1 VIQNYKEIELSTNY
15 KIPSNIKAIL
25 IQLEHK
31 ITSLLKLSS
40 SSVPTSSSSTQSSSL
55 ISFLNPHIIELTDT
69 GFINSHIDSIKFS
82 GNLIAGL
89 SIGSTRVMTL
99 KYDESSHNSNVN
111 SYRSS
116 CSRRSGDNSINTK
129 QEENIYHIG
138 NKNVDADSSSSNN
151 SNSSIIMNDDL
162 KISSILNKISDDKVK
177 ENMTSMIHSSLHK
190 LIDHDYIIND
200 HGLLFT
206 TSNCNYDN
214 NSSSNNNND
223 NMVNH
228 HHDDINDNINDN
240 NCKNISTT
248 STSSIEEHDSSIIT
262 IKRPIQVDLTL
273 SPRSLYILTGCWRYH
288 YSHAILPSLSK
299 RTSIIFRDIKQS

>member
-1 VIQNYKEIELSTNY
+1 MS
-15 KIPSNIKAIL
+15 P
-25 IQLEHK
+25 
-31 ITSLLKLSS
+31 S
-40 SSVPTSSSSTQSSSL
+40 SSVSSSSSL
-55 ISFLNPHIIELTDT
+55 ISFLNPHIIELADK

-99 KYDESSHNSNVN
+99 KYDESSHNSNVS

-116 CSRRSGDNSINTK
+116 SRSRSSSDKSINTK

-138 NKNVDADSSSSNN
+138 YKNVDDARS

-177 ENMTSMIHSSLHK
+177 DMTMIHSSLNK
-190 LIDHDYIIND
+190 LIDHDYTISD

-206 TSNCNYDN
+206 TSYCSYDN
-214 NSSSNNNND
+214 NFSGNNNND
-223 NMVNH
+223 NMNH
-228 HHDDINDNINDN
+228 HQQLHHDDVNDN
-240 NCKNISTT
+240 NCKTISTT
-248 STSSIEEHDSSIIT
+248 LTSSTEEHVSSFNT
-262 IKRPIQVDLTL
+262 IRRPIQVDLTL

-299 RTSIIFRDIKQS
+299 RTSIIFRDIKLS

>member
-1 VIQNYKEIELSTNY
+1 MSTNY

-31 ITSLLKLSS
+31 ISSLLMLSS
-40 SSVPTSSSSTQSSSL
+40 SSVPPSSVLSSSTQSSSL
-55 ISFLNPHIIELTDT
+55 ISFLNPHIIELSDT

-99 KYDESSHNSNVN
+99 KYDESSHNSNVS

-116 CSRRSGDNSINTK
+116 SSRSSRDTNSINTK

-138 NKNVDADSSSSNN
+138 NKNVDDAS
-151 SNSSIIMNDDL
+151 SNSSIIMSDDL

-177 ENMTSMIHSSLHK
+177 DMTMIHSSLNK
-190 LIDHDYIIND
+190 LIDHDYTISD

-206 TSNCNYDN
+206 TSYCSYDN
-214 NSSSNNNND
+214 NFSSNNNND
-223 NMVNH
+223 NMNH
-228 HHDDINDNINDN
+228 HQQLHHDDINDD

-248 STSSIEEHDSSIIT
+248 PTSSIEEHDSSINT
-262 IKRPIQVDLTL
+262 IRRPIQVDLTL
-273 SPRSLYILTGCWRYH
+273 FPRSLYILTGCWRYH

-299 RTSIIFRDIKQS
+299 RTSIIFRDIKLS

>member
-1 VIQNYKEIELSTNY
+1 MN
-15 KIPSNIKAIL
+15 
-25 IQLEHK
+25 QLEHK
-31 ITSLLKLSS
+31 ITSLLLFPS
-40 SSVPTSSSSTQSSSL
+40 SSVPPSSVSSSSSL
-55 ISFLNPHIIELTDT
+55 ISFLNPHIIELSDT

-99 KYDESSHNSNVN
+99 KYDESSHNSDVS

-116 CSRRSGDNSINTK
+116 SDKSINTK

-138 NKNVDADSSSSNN
+138 NKNVDDARSSN
-151 SNSSIIMNDDL
+151 SSSSIIMNDDL

-177 ENMTSMIHSSLHK
+177 DMTMIHSSLNK
-190 LIDHDYIIND
+190 LIDHDYIISD

-206 TSNCNYDN
+206 TSYCSYDN
-214 NSSSNNNND
+214 NFSSNNNND
-223 NMVNH
+223 NMNLH
-228 HHDDINDNINDN
+228 QQLNHDDINDN
-240 NCKNISTT
+240 NCKNCKNISTT
-248 STSSIEEHDSSIIT
+248 PTSSIEEHDHIR
-262 IKRPIQVDLTL
+262 RPTQVDLTL

-299 RTSIIFRDIKQS
+299 RTSIIFRDIKLS

>member
-1 VIQNYKEIELSTNY
+1 LN
-15 KIPSNIKAIL
+15 
-25 IQLEHK
+25 QLEHK
-31 ITSLLKLSS
+31 ITSLLLFPS
-40 SSVPTSSSSTQSSSL
+40 SSVPPSSVSSSSSSSL
-55 ISFLNPHIIELTDT
+55 ISFLNPHIIELADT

-99 KYDESSHNSNVN
+99 KYDESSHNSDVS

-116 CSRRSGDNSINTK
+116 RSSSDKSINTK

-138 NKNVDADSSSSNN
+138 NKNVDDARSSNSSS
-151 SNSSIIMNDDL
+151 SSIIMNDDL

-177 ENMTSMIHSSLHK
+177 DMTMIHSSLNK
-190 LIDHDYIIND
+190 LIDHDYIISD

-206 TSNCNYDN
+206 TSYCSYDN
-214 NSSSNNNND
+214 NFSSNNNND
-223 NMVNH
+223 NMNH
-228 HHDDINDNINDN
+228 NQQLNHDNINDN

-248 STSSIEEHDSSIIT
+248 PTSSIEEHDSSFNT
-262 IKRPIQVDLTL
+262 IRRPKQVDLTL

-299 RTSIIFRDIKQS
+299 RTSIIFRDIKLS

>member
-1 VIQNYKEIELSTNY
+1 MN
-15 KIPSNIKAIL
+15 
-25 IQLEHK
+25 QLEHK
-31 ITSLLKLSS
+31 ITSLLMSPS
-40 SSVPTSSSSTQSSSL
+40 SSVSSSSSL
-55 ISFLNPHIIELTDT
+55 ISFLNPHIIELADK

-89 SIGSTRVMTL
+89 SIGSARVMTL
-99 KYDESSHNSNVN
+99 KYDESSHNSNVS

-116 CSRRSGDNSINTK
+116 SSSSRSSSDKSINTK

-138 NKNVDADSSSSNN
+138 YKNFDDARS

-177 ENMTSMIHSSLHK
+177 DMTMIHSSLNK
-190 LIDHDYIIND
+190 LIDHDYTISD

-206 TSNCNYDN
+206 TSYCSYDN
-214 NSSSNNNND
+214 SFSGNNNND
-223 NMVNH
+223 NMNH
-228 HHDDINDNINDN
+228 HQQLHHDDVNDN
-240 NCKNISTT
+240 NCKTISTT
-248 STSSIEEHDSSIIT
+248 LTSSTEEHVSSFNT
-262 IKRPIQVDLTL
+262 IRRPIQVDLTL

-299 RTSIIFRDIKQS
+299 RTSIIFRDIKLS